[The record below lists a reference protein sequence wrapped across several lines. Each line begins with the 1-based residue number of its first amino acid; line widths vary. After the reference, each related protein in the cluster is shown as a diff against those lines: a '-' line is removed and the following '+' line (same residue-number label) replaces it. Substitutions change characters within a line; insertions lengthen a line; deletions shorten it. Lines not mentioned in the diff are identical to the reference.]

1 MSNLV
6 VLPVLVALGGAALA
20 LIAWRSPRLQ
30 RAIGIGATAGLLAA
44 GIALLAVVEREGIVV
59 LDLGGW
65 PAPFGITF
73 VADLFSAILVVLT
86 GVLGLAVAVYS
97 AGTIDRGR
105 QAFGYYPLLLVML
118 AGVCGAFLT
127 GDLFNLYV
135 WFEVLLVASFVL
147 MTLGGEKA
155 QLEGGLKYVAL
166 NLVASALFLAGV
178 GVLYGLAGTVNL
190 ADLAVK
196 LGSEEPHGLVTAVAM
211 LFLVAFGI
219 KAAVVPLF
227 FWLPASYHT
236 PPVAVTAIFAGL
248 LTKVG
253 VYALVRVFTLVFV
266 DDADLVQAVLLVV
279 AGLTMVVGVLGA
291 VAQLDMRRLLSF
303 HIISQIG
310 YLVMG
315 LGLFTASAL
324 AGLVYFLVHVSIAK
338 STLFLVGGAIDRLEG
353 SYDLRRLGGLYAT
366 RPLLAG
372 LFLVAAMSLAGV
384 PPFSGFLAK
393 LALVE
398 AGLAAGQGAIIA
410 VALGVSLLTLYSMLK
425 IWNEAFWKPAP
436 ADARGRAAS
445 GLSQVDPPGGAAAPA
460 MGGTAATDAAAAG
473 SPGSRPLGLL
483 ILAPIVALVACSV
496 ALTIAAGPAFEL
508 VDRAAEQLLDPAGY
522 VQAVLGTAP

>member
-1 MSNLV
+1 VSNLV
-6 VLPVLVALGGAALA
+6 ILPLLVTLGGAVAALLA
-20 LIAWRSPRLQ
+20 GRSARVQ
-30 RAIGIGATAGLLAA
+30 GAIGIAATAALTVAGVVLL
-44 GIALLAVVEREGIVV
+44 LVVERDGILV
-59 LDLGGW
+59 LQVGDW

-73 VADLFSAILVVLT
+73 VADLFGAILVVLA

-97 AGTIDRGR
+97 AGAIDAGR

-118 AGVCGAFLT
+118 AGICGAFLT

-147 MTLGGEKA
+147 MTLGGDRV

-166 NLVASALFLAGV
+166 NLVASAFFLVGL
-178 GVLYGLAGTVNL
+178 GVLYGLAGTVNM

-196 LGSEEPHGLVTAVAM
+196 LSDVEPHGLVTAVAM

-219 KAAVVPLF
+219 KSAVVPLF

-266 DDADLVQAVLLVV
+266 GDAHLVQQILLVA
-279 AGLTMVVGVLGA
+279 AGLTMTIGVLGA
-291 VAQLDMRRLLSF
+291 IAQMDVRRLLSF

-310 YLVMG
+310 YLVMA
-315 LGLFTASAL
+315 LGLFTVSAM

-338 STLFLVGGAIDRLEG
+338 STLFLIGGAIHRLEG
-353 SYDLRRLGGLYAT
+353 SYDLRRLGGLYPV

-384 PPFSGFLAK
+384 PPFSGFVAK
-393 LALVE
+393 LALVQ
-398 AGLAAGQGAIIA
+398 AGLAIDQGAIIA
-410 VALGVSLLTLYSMLK
+410 VALAVSLLTLYSMLK

-436 ADARGRAAS
+436 ASSAWA
-445 GLSQVDPPGGAAAPA
+445 AAAPGDGPVA
-460 MGGTAATDAAAAG
+460 EVADTADASAIG
-473 SPGSRPLGLL
+473 QQGRPLGLL
-483 ILAPIVALVACSV
+483 LVGPIAALVLCSI
-496 ALTIAAGPAFEL
+496 ALSIWAGPALDL
-508 VDRAAEQLLDPAGY
+508 VERAAVQLLDPAGY
-522 VQAVLGTAP
+522 VAAVLGTLP